1 MLHSI
6 LVQHYQAYDLAIIS
20 RYYHRYDDLAVS
32 TLIVFMLIMFRDIVF
47 ISYFLGFE
55 DTTAY
60 E

>member
-32 TLIVFMLIMFRDIVF
+32 MLIVFMLIMFRDIIF
-47 ISYFLGFE
+47 SPIFWL
-55 DTTAY
+55 
-60 E
+60 